1 MMPRLSP
8 KNLVIGV
15 LGAAVIGLGTVV
27 AVDHT
32 AGSSGSHTQGASL
45 ASTSR
50 PTSHQPSGYQLGSAA
65 GELGKVL
72 QLFTQDTGLTAQQ
85 LFQGVGS
92 GKTLDE
98 LAGAN
103 AGKLK
108 TDLMAALKSALDKA
122 VAKGA
127 IDSGQETKLLTDASD
142 ALDVLLSAK
151 LGALL
156 GAH

>member
-1 MMPRLSP
+1 MLRLSP

-32 AGSSGSHTQGASL
+32 AGSSGSRTQGASL
-45 ASTSR
+45 TATTVPTTS
-50 PTSHQPSGYQLGSAA
+50 QPGWQHLGSGA
-65 GELGKVL
+65 GELGQVL
-72 QLFTQDTGLTAQQ
+72 KLFTEDTGLTQQ
-85 LFQGVGS
+85 QILQGIGS
-92 GKTLDE
+92 GKTLDD

-108 TDLMAALKSALDKA
+108 SDLLAALKTALDKA
-122 VAKGA
+122 VGKGA
-127 IDSGQETKLLTDASD
+127 IDSGQQTKLLTDAGD

-151 LGALL
+151 LGVLFP
-156 GAH
+156 AH